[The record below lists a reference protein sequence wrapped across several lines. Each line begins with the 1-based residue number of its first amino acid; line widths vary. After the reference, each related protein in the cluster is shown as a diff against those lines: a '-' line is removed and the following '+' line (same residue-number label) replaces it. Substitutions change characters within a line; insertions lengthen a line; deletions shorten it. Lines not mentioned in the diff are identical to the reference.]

1 MTTQHHLA
9 LFTALVLLMG
19 FSACQHPADGDDDA
33 VEQGLHIADAAL
45 ENCVRAT
52 LDMED
57 GDLEEGDVAEL
68 AHLTCA
74 DQDIADITGL
84 EYFHGLRSLSLWE
97 NQITNIEPLS
107 GLTHL
112 LSLQLGNNHIDD
124 ITPLAGLNE
133 LTRLG
138 LSANAV
144 DDLEALAGLT
154 QLQWLNLDSNAI
166 SGGDCEQLCG
176 LSELR
181 WLTVEHN
188 VIGDESVL
196 GCLDDADIYFD
207 YQGETRSAD
216 GGDSPVPAADALAT
230 PDPTR
235 LAALR
240 TAPVWAAINA
250 DESLTLKVELA
261 GETVNV
267 VHEFAGEL
275 RIDGWQIV
283 LDRGGNEVGVG
294 SYDGRELQLC
304 SGAFARACEITVGR
318 KGHGAH
324 PGLNNA
330 APVVT
335 ARLTLM
341 GSAGDLEQGAW
352 QPIGMETGASR
363 NEELLDYVF
372 ASPNQFDAGSCLFMA
387 NTGAMEVLL
396 NQHTPS
402 DEREYE
408 GDTDLSER
416 YLMSGSD
423 YVSGDD
429 VHYVITDLTYT
440 YDVHG
445 GSLLNRD
452 YPFGAGYIVDTYN
465 GIQEASPNDDGA
477 YFSCYYNWINDLPN
491 DWEEMLTETP
501 DVERTVIFVDP
512 DLDSNSIWN
521 VALMDRDIIER
532 IKHELDTKQA
542 PVIIVYNHYLYWHAN
557 VIVGYDDEAD
567 SDGCPMVESSL
578 NYYGQQGYTSYV
590 NKIEDHMEEQ
600 GGCTDHGIFY
610 VRDSIYDGG
619 IDEPM
624 YSYSDDYNFEEKY
637 SRRITELSYNWVVYL
652 ANHAY
657 TVQRED

>member
-1 MTTQHHLA
+1 MRIQHHLA
-9 LFTALVLLMG
+9 LITVLALMTSLN
-19 FSACQHPADGDDDA
+19 ACQHPDGDDDDA
-33 VEQGLHIADAAL
+33 VEEGFHIADAAL
-45 ENCVRAT
+45 EQCVRGT
-52 LDMED
+52 LGMED

-74 DQDIADITGL
+74 DQDIADVTGL

-97 NQITNIEPLS
+97 NQITDIGPLS
-107 GLTHL
+107 GLTNL
-112 LSLQLGNNHIDD
+112 QSLQLGNNHIDD
-124 ITPLAGLNE
+124 ITPLAGLTE

-138 LSANAV
+138 LSANGI
-144 DDLEALAGLT
+144 DDLEALSGLVR
-154 QLQWLNLDSNAI
+154 LQWLNLDSNAI

-188 VIGDESVL
+188 VIGNEDVL
-196 GCLDDADIYFD
+196 DCLQDADIYFD

-216 GGDSPVPAADALAT
+216 AGDPPVPATDVLAA

-235 LAALR
+235 MAALR
-240 TAPVWAAINA
+240 AAPVWAAIQAN
-250 DESLTLKVELA
+250 DSLALKVELA
-261 GETVNV
+261 DETRDV

-275 RIDGWQIV
+275 RLDGWLIV
-283 LDRGGNEVGVG
+283 LERGDGTFGVG
-294 SYDGRELQLC
+294 SYDGRQIQLC
-304 SGAFARACEITVGR
+304 SGAYAQACEMTIGR

-324 PGLNNA
+324 PGLADA

-335 ARLTLM
+335 ARLTLLD
-341 GSAGDLEQGAW
+341 GGLEQGDW
-352 QPIGMETGASR
+352 QPISTANGTTR

-402 DEREYE
+402 GERDYE

-423 YVSGDD
+423 YVSSSD

-452 YPFGAGYIVDTYN
+452 YPFAAGYIVETYN
-465 GIQEASPNDDGA
+465 GIREASPNEDGA
-477 YFSCYYNWINDLPN
+477 YFSCYYNWINDLPS
-491 DWEEMLTETP
+491 DWEDMLTETP

-521 VALMDRDIIER
+521 VALMNRDIIER

-557 VIVGYDDEAD
+557 IIVGYDDEAD
-567 SDGCPMVESSL
+567 SNGCPMVESTL
-578 NYYGQQGYTSYV
+578 NYFEQQGYNSYI
-590 NKIEDHMEEQ
+590 NKIEAHMEDN
-600 GGCTDHGIFY
+600 GGCSDQGIFY

-657 TVQRED
+657 SVQRED